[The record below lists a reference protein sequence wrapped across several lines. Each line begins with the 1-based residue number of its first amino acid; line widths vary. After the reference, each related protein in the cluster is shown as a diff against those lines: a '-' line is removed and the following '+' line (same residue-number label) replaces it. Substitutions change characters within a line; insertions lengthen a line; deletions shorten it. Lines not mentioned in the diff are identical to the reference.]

1 MSESAKTIYLKD
13 YLEPAFKITS
23 LDLTFQL
30 FENGALV
37 KARQLIER
45 VSGREG
51 EALSLNGE
59 DLELKSIKL
68 DGRELEESEY
78 LLADES
84 LKIESVPAK
93 FELQCE
99 TWIKPQDN
107 KRLEGLYKSS
117 SMFCTQCE
125 AEGFRH
131 ITWYLDR
138 PVVLSKF
145 RTTVKANKKDYP
157 ILLSN
162 GNDIKRGEE
171 GEKYWVTW
179 EDPFNKPAYLFALV
193 AGDLECV
200 EDHYTTMSGR
210 NVKLQIFSEAHNI
223 DKV

>member
-84 LKIESVPAK
+84 LKIESV
-93 FELQCE
+93 L
-99 TWIKPQDN
+99 
-107 KRLEGLYKSS
+107 RSG
-117 SMFCTQCE
+117 
-125 AEGFRH
+125 R
-131 ITWYLDR
+131 
-138 PVVLSKF
+138 VVL
-145 RTTVKANKKDYP
+145 P
-157 ILLSN
+157 
-162 GNDIKRGEE
+162 
-171 GEKYWVTW
+171 
-179 EDPFNKPAYLFALV
+179 
-193 AGDLECV
+193 CV
-200 EDHYTTMSGR
+200 IPG
-210 NVKLQIFSEAHNI
+210 
-223 DKV
+223 